1 MAKAIFKVVDWYV
14 HLAMIVSIG
23 LGIAAFC
30 IPPYAVI
37 DRSILAFIA
46 EITGAA
52 ALLTFLVKLPE
63 YIEKGATAK
72 FQRGNTSIE
81 VGGKKKRGRDMDPD
95 ETIQDDFEQEEQ

>member
-1 MAKAIFKVVDWYV
+1 MAKILKAVDWYV
-14 HLAMIVSIG
+14 HLAMIVSVG

-72 FQRGNTSIE
+72 FRRGNTSIE
-81 VGGKKKRGRDMDPD
+81 VGGKRSHGREAEPVEDPLD
-95 ETIQDDFEQEEQ
+95 EFEQKED